1 MTDDRSKILN
11 PQSKISADRG
21 HLLTEQR
28 NDATAAL
35 DALDTASA
43 LRAINAQDKL
53 VAEAVEAAVPAIAGL
68 VDAVVAGMRR
78 GGRLVY
84 IGAGTSGRL
93 GVLDASEIPPTFQ
106 APAGRVIGIIAG
118 GDGALRVS
126 SEGKEDDPRGAWPAL
141 DELGLTDADTL
152 VGIAAGGTT
161 PYVWGGID
169 YAKQRGA
176 TTGFLT
182 CVRLDDVPQAKE
194 IGVDHGI
201 ELLVGPE
208 VVTGSTRMKAGT
220 ATKLALNMI
229 STLSMVRL
237 GKTWGNLMI
246 DVKASNAK
254 LRDRAV
260 RVVQSQTDLSRDE
273 ALAALDRADGGVKL
287 AIVMTRLG
295 LDADAARARIEEHHG
310 QVRPILGDP
319 R

>member
-1 MTDDRSKILN
+1 MSNPSEIRN
-11 PQSKISADRG
+11 PQSEVSSDRG

-35 DALDTASA
+35 DALDTESA
-43 LRAINAQDKL
+43 LRVINAQDAR
-53 VAEAVEAAVPAIAGL
+53 VAKAVEAAVPAIAGL
-68 VDAVVAGMRR
+68 VDAVVGGMRR

-126 SEGKEDDPRGAWPAL
+126 SEGKEDDPQGAWPEL
-141 DELGLTDADTL
+141 EKLGLTDADTL

-169 YAKQRGA
+169 FAKQRGA
-176 TTGFLT
+176 ATGFVT
-182 CVRLDDVPQAKE
+182 CVRLTDVPQARDV
-194 IGVDHGI
+194 GVDHGV

-229 STLSMVRL
+229 STLAMVQL

-260 RVVQSQTDLSRDE
+260 RIVQSQTELTRE
-273 ALAALDRADGGVKL
+273 AALAVLDRAEGSAKL
-287 AIVMTRLG
+287 AIVMDRLG
-295 LDADAARARIEEHHG
+295 VDASTAQARLDEHG
-310 QVRPILGDP
+310 GRMRPLLGDP

>member
-1 MTDDRSKILN
+1 MAD
-11 PQSKISADRG
+11 PQSEISADRG
-21 HLLTEQR
+21 HLLTERR
-28 NDATAAL
+28 NDASASL
-35 DALDTASA
+35 DALDTEAA
-43 LRAINAQDKL
+43 LRVINAQD
-53 VAEAVEAAVPAIAGL
+53 AAVPAAVAAAIPAIACL

-84 IGAGTSGRL
+84 VGAGTSGRL
-93 GVLDASEIPPTFQ
+93 GVLDASEVPPTFQ
-106 APAGRVIGIIAG
+106 ADPGRVIGIIAG

-126 SEGKEDDPRGAWPAL
+126 SEGKEDDGHGAVAELEAL
-141 DELGLTDADTL
+141 RLTDADTL

-161 PYVWGGID
+161 PYVWGAVAFAKRRGAATGFVTCVPLADLPASRDVGID
-169 YAKQRGA
+169 H
-176 TTGFLT
+176 
-182 CVRLDDVPQAKE
+182 
-194 IGVDHGI
+194 GV

-229 STLSMVRL
+229 STLAMVRL

-260 RVVQSQTDLSRDE
+260 RIVQSQTDLSRE
-273 ALAALDRADGGVKL
+273 AALATLEQADGSTKL
-287 AIVMTRLG
+287 AIVMARLG
-295 LDADAARARIEEHHG
+295 LDADAARARLDEHG
-310 QVRPILGDP
+310 GRLRPLLGDP